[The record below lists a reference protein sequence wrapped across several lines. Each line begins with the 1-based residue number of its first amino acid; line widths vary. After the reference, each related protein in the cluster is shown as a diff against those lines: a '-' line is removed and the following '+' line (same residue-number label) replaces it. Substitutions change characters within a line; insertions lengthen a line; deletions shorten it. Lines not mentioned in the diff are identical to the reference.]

1 MKPTIKRTLIAFGY
15 SLAVASSLSAALRT
29 WDGGGLDGVFRN
41 PFNWDTNLSFPTPS
55 VDILQVGE
63 NTIGGSPIIGFE
75 TGNEFRTP
83 SFTFLASAVT
93 PYSVRALSLPDDVL
107 TLTGTG
113 VVLVNSSPVRQEFFS
128 IATRVGA
135 ATQTWNGGAQGLIM
149 AQVDLGDDRVLTFD
163 GTGTSATTRNEIRG
177 KITGTLG
184 FTAGL
189 TKTGTGTLLLDN
201 SDDVN
206 PNAYTGP
213 TIVQNGKLQLG
224 RANQIPDTSKLVLNG
239 GTFDTGGFSDTMGA
253 LVLGGSATI
262 DFGTTNTVSLVFGD
276 SHLELWSVGTLNIT
290 NFTVGAD
297 TLRFG
302 TDASALTVGQLA
314 QISFNGMPASIS
326 STGFV
331 QPIPEP
337 GVPAIILSG
346 LGVFGFY
353 RRHRRGRVA
362 A

>member
-1 MKPTIKRTLIAFGY
+1 MKPTIKRNLIAFGY

-29 WDGGGLDGVFRN
+29 WDGGGLDGGIFSN
-41 PFNWDTNLSFPTPS
+41 PVNWDGNLTSPTS
-55 VDILQVGE
+55 SNDTLQVGA
-63 NTIGGSPIIGFE
+63 NTVGSSPAILFDSG
-75 TGNEFRTP
+75 EFRTP
-83 SFTFLASAVT
+83 SFTFLASATTAFTVT
-93 PYSVRALSLPDDVL
+93 TASATEVL

-113 VVLVNSSPVRQEFFS
+113 VTLLNASPARQTFS
-128 IATRVGA
+128 LITTTVSP
-135 ATQTWNGGAQGLIM
+135 ATQTWDGGAQGLIM
-149 AQVDLGDDRVLTFD
+149 AQIDLGTNHVLTFD

-177 KITGTLG
+177 GITGNSS
-184 FTAGL
+184 GL
-189 TKTGTGTLLLDN
+189 IKTGTGTLLLDN
-201 SDDVN
+201 PGVLESDYSGATTVVS
-206 PNAYTGP
+206 GR
-213 TIVQNGKLQLG
+213 LQLG
-224 RANQIPDTSKLVLNG
+224 RANQIPDASKLVLNG

-253 LVLGGSATI
+253 LILGGNATI

-276 SHLELWSVGTLNIT
+276 SHLELWGVGTLTIT

-314 QISFNGMPASIS
+314 QISFNGVPASIS

-337 GVPAIILSG
+337 GVPAMILSG
-346 LGVFGFY
+346 LGLLGFY
-353 RRHRRGRVA
+353 RRHRRGWSA